1 MPQRKKILVAT
12 KNRGKM
18 VEIRSILGIDNFE
31 LIPSDMIR
39 SYPDIPETGTTFEE
53 NAIIKARESF
63 KLTGISAIADDSGLA
78 VDCLGGRPGVYSA
91 RYAGEEAADDDNTMK
106 VLHEINEFPPPYTA
120 RYVCVM
126 AFYDGNELI
135 TTQGECEGEI
145 ITEPRGSNGFGYDP
159 VFVPAGYTETM
170 AELDPGIK
178 NKLSHRYKAIEK
190 MKEALEP
197 WKSK

>member
-12 KNRGKM
+12 KNHGKM

-63 KLTGISAIADDSGLA
+63 KLTGIPAMADDSGLV
-78 VDCLGGRPGVYSA
+78 VDCLNGRPGIFSA
-91 RYAGEEAADDDNTMK
+91 RYAGEEAADDDNTRK
-106 VLHEINEFPPPYTA
+106 VLHEVMEFPPPYTA

-159 VFVPAGYTETM
+159 VFVPAGYNETM
-170 AELDPGIK
+170 AELDPEIK
-178 NKLSHRYKAIEK
+178 NRLSHRYKAIEK
-190 MKEALEP
+190 MKEALDL
-197 WKSK
+197 WKNK

>member
-12 KNRGKM
+12 KNRGKL
-18 VEIRSILGIDNFE
+18 VEIRSILGSEDFE
-31 LIPSDMIR
+31 IIPSDMIS

-63 KLTGISAIADDSGLA
+63 KLTGIPAMADDSGLV
-78 VDCLGGRPGVYSA
+78 VDCLSGRPGVYSA
-91 RYAGEEAADDDNTMK
+91 RYAGEEAADADNTRK
-106 VLHEINEFPPPYTA
+106 VLHEINDFQPPYTA

-145 ITEPRGSNGFGYDP
+145 ITEPRGTNGFGYDP

-170 AELDPGIK
+170 AELDPEIK
-178 NKLSHRYKAIEK
+178 NRLSHRYKAIEK

>member
-12 KNRGKM
+12 KNHGKM

-63 KLTGISAIADDSGLA
+63 KLTGIPAMADDSGLA
-78 VDCLGGRPGVYSA
+78 VDCLGGRPGVFSA
-91 RYAGEEAADDDNTMK
+91 RYAGEDAADDDNTRK
-106 VLHEINEFPPPYTA
+106 VLHEIMKFSPPYTA

>member
-63 KLTGISAIADDSGLA
+63 KLTGIPAMADDSGLA
-78 VDCLGGRPGVYSA
+78 VDCLNGRPGVYSA
-91 RYAGEEAADDDNTMK
+91 RYAGEEAADDDNTRK
-106 VLHEINEFPPPYTA
+106 VLHEIRDLPPPYTA

-170 AELDPGIK
+170 AELDPEIK
-178 NKLSHRYKAIEK
+178 NRLSHRYKAIEK